1 MQLDGMT
8 LMAAGSFIA
17 AMCGFLI
24 LGTWTHSRA
33 AALLWWAAAS
43 LIDAVGIGALG
54 FGITTGNVPAIVSG
68 SFLNALAPVL
78 TWAGVRSFNRR
89 RQLPL
94 WLAAGPA
101 VFLLSGLLPVPLSD
115 RSSPLSSWVS
125 RSGSSISPRPPWEL
139 WRSRKE
145 ELPARLPLISFM
157 GLHVF
162 VFLGGMYDVLTGS
175 RPAEMLP
182 PLSSWFAMIYFE
194 GLIYAIGS
202 TTFMV
207 LLCRERIER
216 RSIEASLSDSLTGIA
231 NRGAFLNAAGR
242 ALRRCQADATSFSL
256 IMFDLDR
263 FKWINDTFGHDVGD
277 RVLRT
282 FTESTASVLRPNDL
296 FGRYG
301 GEEFVVVLPG
311 ATVEAAYVIAERIRH
326 RFAEAGAFTDDHP
339 TRATVSAGVAG
350 ATSISTLDTVMR
362 AADQS
367 MYRAK
372 RLGRNRVE
380 RVPLDRDDEE
390 AETIIRIA

>member
-101 VFLLSGLLPVPLSD
+101 VFLLSGLLPYPVGSEFAAQFVGFTI
-115 RSSPLSSWVS
+115 WVVYLTAAAA
-125 RSGSSISPRPPWEL
+125 EL
-139 WRSRKE
+139 WRNRKE

-326 RFAEAGAFTDDHP
+326 RFAEAGAFVDDHP

-380 RVPLDRDDEE
+380 RMPLDRDDEE